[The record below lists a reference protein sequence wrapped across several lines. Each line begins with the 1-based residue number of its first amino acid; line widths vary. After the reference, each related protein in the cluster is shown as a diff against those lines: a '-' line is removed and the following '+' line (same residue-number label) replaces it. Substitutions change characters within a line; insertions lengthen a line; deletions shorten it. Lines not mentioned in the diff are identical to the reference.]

1 MDLVIM
7 IMRACIYPLF
17 PLYLGKLLFTWLL
30 MKMLLTIC
38 LKISHNVIEVTV
50 VLMVLLLALKLV
62 QSGVRH
68 TRGGGHDIVCT
79 SLSLLRR
86 ERGGVEPP
94 TIYLKGQGGVLD
106 GTSHFRGVCWER
118 GDDIFRSGCNFYL
131 KNKLKSEILN
141 DKKNY
146 KQKYFSLS

>member
-1 MDLVIM
+1 M

-17 PLYLGKLLFTWLL
+17 PLYVSKLLFTWLL

-68 TRGGGHDIVCT
+68 TCGGGHDIVCT

-118 GDDIFRSGCNFYL
+118 GEDIFRSGCNFYL
-131 KNKLKSEILN
+131 KNKLNLKYLMT
-141 DKKNY
+141 KKITN
-146 KQKYFSLS
+146 KNIFLCHK